1 MKNIILANKNS
12 AQKIN
17 DLRSILST
25 DDDSFTIVVVGSLAR
40 GEASDE
46 SDIDYYFFGDDDASV
61 EKAKDFLI
69 SKQAEIATIV
79 GKAPS
84 ADGAFGPTACETL
97 PKLIT
102 DIGGDNDS
110 NSKITRRILFLL
122 EGTWLTSKKTFDR
135 YREEVLARYVSN
147 LIEDDHLC
155 RFLLNDVIRYYRTI
169 CVDFEFKT
177 FEKNKEWGLR
187 YIKLRFSRQFL
198 YFSGIVAIAETV
210 GMPSKEKIEKLVELL
225 NLSPIER
232 VQLVCGNFA
241 ADAID
246 LYDSFL
252 CEISRGEIRS
262 EFNTVTHSKKTHTPN
277 FKRMQSGGRNFT
289 ISLVKIIR
297 EKYALNH
304 PIHNALIF

>member
-1 MKNIILANKNS
+1 MKNITLANNNS

-17 DLRSILST
+17 ALRSILST

-46 SDIDYYFFGDDDASV
+46 SDIDYYFFGDDDAGV
-61 EKAKDFLI
+61 EKAKGFLI

-84 ADGAFGPTACETL
+84 VDGAFGPTACETL

-135 YREEVLARYVSN
+135 YREEVLTRYVSS

-198 YFSGIVAIAETV
+198 YFSGIIAIAETV
-210 GMPSKEKIEKLVELL
+210 GMSPSEKIEKLIELL

-232 VQLVCGNFA
+232 IELVCGDFA
-241 ADAID
+241 SDAIT

-252 CEISRGEIRS
+252 GEISQGEVRTA
-262 EFNTVTHSKKTHTPN
+262 FNAVTHNKTTHTQN
-277 FKRMQSGGRNFT
+277 FKKMQTAGRNFT

-297 EKYALNH
+297 EKYSPNH